1 MDSWN
6 KLTRVLTH
14 EIMNSVTPITSLSE
28 TLLQLTKNEKEINR
42 DELQGGLQ
50 TIRATGQ
57 SLLTFVES
65 LPAVHTHSV
74 TNTRIVLCKGFHQ
87 AYD

>member
-57 SLLTFVES
+57 SLLALLNPTGSSHTF
-65 LPAVHTHSV
+65 
-74 TNTRIVLCKGFHQ
+74 RHQ
-87 AYD
+87 YQDCSM

>member
-28 TLLQLTKNEKEINR
+28 TLLQLTKNEKKSIATNYKADFR
-42 DELQGGLQ
+42 PFVPQV
-50 TIRATGQ
+50 RACWLLLNPTG
-57 SLLTFVES
+57 SSHTF
-65 LPAVHTHSV
+65 
-74 TNTRIVLCKGFHQ
+74 RHQ
-87 AYD
+87 YQDCSM